1 MNILILGDIMGKSGR
16 EVLKKNLKNL
26 IEKNKIEFVVANGEN
41 AADDGR
47 GLTKEIVNE
56 LFSLGIDV
64 ITSGNHVWDKKEI
77 IELVEKNNKV
87 LRPANFVEGSPGK
100 GFGIYLS
107 KMQKYKI
114 GVINLIGNVFMKKS
128 DDVFKVASDLKN
140 KLKLKK
146 DVDFLIIDFHGEITS
161 EKMAIGHFFD
171 GASTVVVG
179 THTHIPTADTRILKK
194 GTAYQTDIGMC
205 GDYDSVIG
213 MNKENSIKKFL
224 KDKNAIN
231 HFPANG
237 EASLSG
243 ILIEANLNNGLAQ
256 KVKRIIIGG
265 SLIWFYGWAFSLGW
279 NKT

>member
-16 EVLKKNLKNL
+16 EVLKKNLNNL
-26 IEKNKIEFVVANGEN
+26 IEENKIDFVVANGEN
-41 AADDGR
+41 AADDGK
-47 GLTKEIVNE
+47 GITQEIANE
-56 LFSLGIDV
+56 LLSMGIDV

-77 IELVEKNNKV
+77 IELIEKNNKV

-100 GFGIYLS
+100 GFGIYFS
-107 KMQKYKI
+107 KKHKYKI
-114 GVINLIGNVFMKKS
+114 GVINLIGNVFMRKS
-128 DDVFKVASDLKN
+128 DDAFKVASDLKN
-140 KLKLKK
+140 RIKLKK

-171 GASTVVVG
+171 GVSTAVVG
-179 THTHIPTADTRILKK
+179 THTHIPTADTRILKN

-224 KDKNAIN
+224 KDKNSIN
-231 HFPANG
+231 NFPANG

-243 ILIEANLNNGLAQ
+243 ILIEANLKNGLAQ
-256 KVKRIIIGG
+256 KVKRIIKGG
-265 SLIWFYGWAFSLGW
+265 SLV
-279 NKT
+279 